1 MACGV
6 GAVAVES
13 GSMEPALPV
22 GSLAIVQEQDGY
34 AEGDVVAYASPPAGA
49 LVTHRISGFDGQGRV
64 IARGDANNVD
74 DPAFDPSLI
83 EGRVVACVPLAG
95 ALAQSLRTPAGVAAL
110 LLIAAAALLYCL
122 GRGAPGAAEGRRGRL
137 PVDAFGE
144 TARLEG

>member
-1 MACGV
+1 MMCGV

-13 GSMEPALPV
+13 GSMEPELPV

-34 AEGDVVAYASPPAGA
+34 AEGDVVAYASPSGA
-49 LVTHRISGFDGQGRV
+49 LVTHRIRGFDGQGRA

-95 ALAQSLRTPAGVAAL
+95 ALAQSLRTPAGAAAL
-110 LLIAAAALLYCL
+110 LLVAAAALLF
-122 GRGAPGAAEGRRGRL
+122 GRGARGGPASRKGRR
-137 PVDAFGE
+137 PEDAFEE